1 MPKIK
6 MSRTISSKEVIKK
19 FGISYQTLN
28 HYTDLGLFN
37 AMKRRGNKR
46 QYIEKEVKKRLERIN
61 VLKDAGY
68 PLRIISQLINSKR
81 SK

>member
-1 MPKIK
+1 MP
-6 MSRTISSKEVIKK
+6 RTISSKEVLKK

-28 HYTDLGLFN
+28 HYTNLGLFN

-46 QYIEKEVKKRLERIN
+46 QYIEKEVKLRLKKIN
-61 VLKDAGY
+61 ALKDTGY
-68 PLRIISQLINSKR
+68 PLRIISQLINSKG

>member
-1 MPKIK
+1 MQKIK
-6 MSRTISSKEVIKK
+6 MMRTISSKEVLKK

-28 HYTDLGLFN
+28 HYTNLGLLN

-46 QYIEKEVKKRLERIN
+46 QYIEKEVKERLKKIN
-61 VLKDAGY
+61 ALKDTGY